1 MASAYLARRS
11 PWSVLAL
18 VILVAVGVRGWLWFS
33 YRPVTYSDSNSYR
46 RLANAIHRPQ
56 WKGYDGT
63 RTPGYPLFMA
73 LLGPDKNVYLA
84 QLTMGLAIILLL
96 FYLGWQASDPA
107 KLGGRAWLGGAI
119 ALAHSLNLGQLFF
132 EANLLTETPTTFWI
146 MLSLAGTAFWLYHP
160 ERRSLGLA
168 CGLGL
173 ASTAA
178 ALTRPLFIYLPFW
191 ILIFLLIEGRRLRL
205 SFQTFKRAIAF
216 LLPVA
221 LLFGVWVN
229 FIHWR
234 FHDWALTTMTGYHM
248 VQHTGSYF
256 EYVPDKYAALRDT
269 YIKYRDAQI
278 AENGTPANAIWDAIP
293 EMTEVAGMTFF
304 DLNRTLARISTQ
316 LILEHPDLY
325 LRDCLQGWWMFWRTP
340 FYWSQDSFRWQG
352 MAAVIQPLIWIE
364 RIILFGA
371 NLLFIVLSLAAAGLA
386 VWPKKAA
393 AQQTA
398 TPQGVIA
405 RLRAAASSL
414 PSFLW
419 CLAGTI
425 WIASILQTLLDHGDN
440 PRFLVPLQSLV
451 VLLEIWM
458 LWGAKRPTTSKFPAI
473 SKD

>member
-1 MASAYLARRS
+1 MARGDLARRS
-11 PWSVLAL
+11 PWSVLTL
-18 VILVAVGVRGWLWFS
+18 VILVAIGVRGWLWFS
-33 YRPVTYSDSNSYR
+33 YRPVSYSDTHSYR
-46 RLANAIHRPQ
+46 RLANAIYRPQ

-84 QLTMGLAIILLL
+84 QLALGLAITLLL
-96 FYLGWQASDPA
+96 FYLGWQVSG
-107 KLGGRAWLGGAI
+107 KAWLGGAI

-132 EANLLTETPTTFWI
+132 EADLLTETPTTFWI
-146 MLSLAGTAFWLYHP
+146 VLSLAGTAFWLYHP
-160 ERRSLGLA
+160 ERRSLCLA

-173 ASTAA
+173 TSTAA

-191 ILIFLLIEGRRLRL
+191 ILIFLVIERRRLRL
-205 SFQTFKRAIAF
+205 NVQTVKRAIAL

-221 LLFGVWVN
+221 LLFGIWVN
-229 FIHWR
+229 FIHSR
-234 FHDWALTTMTGYHM
+234 FHDWALTTMTGYHL

-269 YIKYRDAQI
+269 YIKYRDAQV
-278 AENGTPANAIWDAIP
+278 AMHGTPANAIWDAIP
-293 EMTEVAGMTFF
+293 EMTEVSGMTFF
-304 DLNRTLARISTQ
+304 DLNRTLARISTR

-325 LRDCLQGWWMFWRTP
+325 LRDCLEGWWMFWRTP
-340 FYWSQDSFRWQG
+340 FYWSPDSFRWPG
-352 MAAVIQPLIWIE
+352 MAAVIRPIIQIE
-364 RIILFGA
+364 RLILFAA

-386 VWPKKAA
+386 IWPKKAT

-398 TPQGVIA
+398 AQQGLIA
-405 RLRAAASSL
+405 RLQATASSL

-425 WIASILQTLLDHGDN
+425 WIASILQALLDHGDN

-451 VLLEIWM
+451 VLWVMWSGWQLLRRSSPVE
-458 LWGAKRPTTSKFPAI
+458 
-473 SKD
+473 